1 MSDIIQKIAADMKE
15 KADAHDAALEASQ
28 LLEELSIDDITG
40 EG

>member
-1 MSDIIQKIAADMKE
+1 MKE
-15 KADAHDAALEASQ
+15 KADAHDAVEASQ